1 MGQRRVTRIL
11 KDGKAVKLH
20 ELWVGQ
26 LFRLSRRLTAEE
38 DVPEG
43 DFDRIFICT
52 GHGGGSHQFPT
63 AHTVDFE
70 RRMFWVRC
78 RSPFDMERLMVV
90 PLNLVMW
97 TEPEAEED

>member
-11 KDGKAVKLH
+11 EDDKEISLS
-20 ELWVGQ
+20 ELSTGQ

-43 DFDRIFICT
+43 DFNRIFICT
-52 GHGGGSHQFPT
+52 GYGGGSHQFPI

-70 RRMFWVRC
+70 RRAFWLRC
-78 RSPFDMERLMVV
+78 RSPFEIERVMVV
-90 PLNLVMW
+90 PLSLVIR
-97 TEPEAEED
+97 TEPETEED